1 MADRA
6 PIADRMAAARA
17 LTSTMTGS
25 PTVAPTAG
33 TGSTA
38 AAPVTPTSAEP
49 SAEPSTPASASDGS
63 SETTESLNPAADDS
77 PTEAEGN
84 YGSDKERIDA
94 AVLAIEKGDL
104 KAAVSA
110 LGRQVKLTHPETK
123 AFAALAAQRQKHA
136 QRVKADNEKAQNTL
150 GEIERAKHVI
160 HQESVKV
167 SGQRR
172 ELDQRYGWIA
182 QTERAWEAG
191 DMVGFAK
198 GIERI
203 AKGASLATITQR
215 IANAHMGKSEP
226 MTAEQR
232 SLDEGREK
240 LRREQD
246 DWNKRQ
252 AEEKAAR
259 DKEQGQRSLSEQ
271 RTTALGKFAEQYA
284 KHPFLANP
292 DDPTEPDQEALAEAF
307 TSYEKAWNEWKAG
320 KRQKPTPK
328 QVLDELHGREV
339 RRLKRL
345 GITPAAGGT
354 VAAPPKAGTSN
365 GNTGGKVTPP
375 KGQRLPE
382 PPKTNGKAPTREDT
396 RAARIALARKITEQQ
411 TRGMRA

>member
-1 MADRA
+1 M
-6 PIADRMAAARA
+6 
-17 LTSTMTGS
+17 
-25 PTVAPTAG
+25 
-33 TGSTA
+33 
-38 AAPVTPTSAEP
+38 
-49 SAEPSTPASASDGS
+49 
-63 SETTESLNPAADDS
+63 
-77 PTEAEGN
+77 
-84 YGSDKERIDA
+84 
-94 AVLAIEKGDL
+94 LAIEKGDL

-150 GEIERAKHVI
+150 GEIERAKHTI

-226 MTAEQR
+226 MTTEQR
-232 SLDEGREK
+232 SLEEGRDK
-240 LRREQD
+240 LRRDQE

-252 AEEKAAR
+252 QEEKAAR
-259 DKEQGQRSLSEQ
+259 EKEQGQRSLSEQ

-292 DDPTEPDQEALAEAF
+292 DDPSEPDQEALAEAF

-320 KRQKPTPK
+320 KRTKPTPK

-339 RRLKRL
+339 RKLKRL

-354 VAAPPKAGTSN
+354 VAAPPKAGTTTS
-365 GNTGGKVTPP
+365 GKVTPP